1 MILTIR
7 TIVLSVTLSTAVL
20 PTLAQEGSKQI
31 ASSDRSA
38 TQNIQDSDYRTIAFI
53 EDLYASL
60 SKLSQDS
67 SNCSVQVTEI
77 IFVSPRDTENRFI
90 LKLSTPEGVSLDGK
104 LIVGQKPIEFF
115 RALHNAL
122 SDSSRSHTIEIVRYA
137 QFPTRAYKKRTIIE
151 FKLAD
156 RVVTIDAFSNGPK
169 DEERWYILAIEPLS
183 ESFFWSR
190 PK

>member
-20 PTLAQEGSKQI
+20 PTLAQEGPKQI

-38 TQNIQDSDYRTIAFI
+38 TQVIQDLDYRTISYI

-67 SNCSVQVTEI
+67 SNCSVQVTKI
-77 IFVSPRDTENRFI
+77 IFVSPRDTDNRLI
-90 LKLSTPEGVSLDGK
+90 LNLSTPKGVSLDGN
-104 LIVGQKPIEFF
+104 LIVGQKSIEFF

-137 QFPTRAYKKRTIIE
+137 QFPTRAYKSA
-151 FKLAD
+151 L
-156 RVVTIDAFSNGPK
+156 
-169 DEERWYILAIEPLS
+169 
-183 ESFFWSR
+183 
-190 PK
+190 